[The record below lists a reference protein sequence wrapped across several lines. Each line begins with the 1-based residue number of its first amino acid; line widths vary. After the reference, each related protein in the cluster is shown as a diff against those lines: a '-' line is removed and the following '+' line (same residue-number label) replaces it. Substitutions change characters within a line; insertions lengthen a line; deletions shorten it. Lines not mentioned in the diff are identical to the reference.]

1 MTEEQETEEPRT
13 VGIRSTV
20 RRVATMR
27 NLAATVGVSAGVGGL
42 VHGIGELLQGS
53 GPPRGV
59 VFDSWTQGRI
69 ATNLGGEPALTI
81 IPDLLATG
89 VLATVASAAVAL
101 WATLFLDRRF
111 AAAGL
116 ALLSVLLLLLGGGFG
131 PPVLGLLAAL
141 VASGSHRG
149 RHRSHSWVRDR
160 LGRVLAAM
168 WSPLFWLCL
177 TDAVFLVLGSVVT
190 GVVLNLDI
198 SAAFVYALFLAVLA
212 MPIATIAGMAHDIAV
227 GDGQAR
233 NEPRPPDTQPKPYS

>member
-1 MTEEQETEEPRT
+1 M
-13 VGIRSTV
+13 
-20 RRVATMR
+20 ATMR